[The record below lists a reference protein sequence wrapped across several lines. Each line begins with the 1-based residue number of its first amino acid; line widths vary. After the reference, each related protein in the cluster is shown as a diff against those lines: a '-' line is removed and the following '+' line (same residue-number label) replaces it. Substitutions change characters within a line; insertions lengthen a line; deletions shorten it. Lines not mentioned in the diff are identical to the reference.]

1 MKRGLFVAFEGVEG
15 VGKSTQAQLL
25 AQRIR
30 SELNREAVLTREP
43 GGTPLAEEL
52 RKLVLVNANEPID
65 ARTEALI
72 MAAARASHVS
82 QLVLPSIRNE
92 CFVICDRFAGSYLA
106 YQGYGRGLDLEI
118 LKIVTHFASSG
129 IEPDLTFFL
138 DLDPR
143 LALERKKEA
152 RDRIETESPEFF
164 ARVAQGYSELA
175 ASNSWIMLDASLSVE
190 DLHEEVFAQ
199 VLRVVQNFGEK

>member
-106 YQGYGRGLDLEI
+106 YQGYGRGLDLEV

-175 ASNSWIMLDASLSVE
+175 ASNSWVMLDASLSVE

>member
-1 MKRGLFVAFEGVEG
+1 LKRGLFVAFEGVEG

-92 CFVICDRFAGSYLA
+92 RFVICDRFAGSYLA

>member
-52 RKLVLVNANEPID
+52 RKLVLDANAPID

-82 QLVLPSIRNE
+82 QMVIPTMRNE

-106 YQGYGRGLDLEI
+106 YQGYGRGLELEI
-118 LKIVTHFASSG
+118 LKIITHFASSG

-138 DLDPR
+138 DLDPL
-143 LALERKKEA
+143 LALQRKREE

-175 ASNSWIMLDASLSVE
+175 ASNSWIMLDASLSIE
-190 DLHEEVFAQ
+190 DLHEEIFAQ
-199 VLRVVQNFGEK
+199 VLVVVQNFGEK

>member
-106 YQGYGRGLDLEI
+106 YQGYGRGLDLEV